1 MSDQDLNP
9 IDLFDL
15 SNRTAVVT
23 GGAGILGKQFCKT
36 LSAYGANV
44 ALVDLDQDLATKE
57 AASIGK
63 NVVGFSCDVSNPTE
77 VNNLVRNV
85 KRV

>member
-1 MSDQDLNP
+1 M
-9 IDLFDL
+9 
-15 SNRTAVVT
+15 
-23 GGAGILGKQFCKT
+23 
-36 LSAYGANV
+36 
-44 ALVDLDQDLATKE
+44 DLDQDLATKE

-85 KRV
+85 VKEFDTIQILINNAATKSDNLEDFFAPFEDYSLREWRRIMSVN